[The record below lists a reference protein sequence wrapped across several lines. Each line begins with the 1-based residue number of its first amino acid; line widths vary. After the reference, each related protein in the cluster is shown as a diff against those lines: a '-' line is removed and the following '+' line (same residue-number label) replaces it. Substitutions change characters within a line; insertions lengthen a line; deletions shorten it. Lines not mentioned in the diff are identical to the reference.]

1 MPKFKKNTSPAM
13 YKKSGFKMKGNPFK
27 RNFGSFEE
35 QKAKQLEIYKNEEIR
50 AMEGFNLAKEDYESG
65 YSEGIRNIYH
75 SNEEKVI
82 EPKKKKWYQRKPK
95 GERNRKTW
103 WNPFD

>member
-1 MPKFKKNTSPAM
+1 MTRKAYN
-13 YKKSGFKMKGNPFK
+13 SGFKMKENPFK

-35 QKAKQLEIYKNEEIR
+35 QKAKSEQ
-50 AMEGFNLAKEDYESG
+50 A

-75 SNEEKVI
+75 PEEKVTTT

-95 GERNRKTW
+95 GERNIKTW